1 MCWNTHENRATRS
14 SCKHT
19 YSNKLN
25 PFFLKLSF
33 KVKPITNSA
42 LPKMP
47 FYIGYDLSPWQT
59 SKNLEIFYHSS
70 RKLWAIS
77 FLNFSSKTSPNSS
90 QLSFPRIKKT
100 FGIAAPLLWAD
111 FFVDWPKWKQR
122 VKTKDVWTVSLR
134 GKPEPRINFQIFVD
148 MKCNFLCE
156 KSIPNQMFLQT

>member
-1 MCWNTHENRATRS
+1 MHVL
-14 SCKHT
+14 KHWWEQS
-19 YSNKLN
+19 YQL
-25 PFFLKLSF
+25 FLQAHILQQI
-33 KVKPITNSA
+33 KPLFPEII
-42 LPKMP
+42 LLKMP

-77 FLNFSSKTSPNSS
+77 FLNFSSKTSLNSS

-100 FGIAAPLLWAD
+100 FRIAAPLLRAD

-134 GKPEPRINFQIFVD
+134 GKPEPRINFQIFVA

-156 KSIPNQMFLQT
+156 RSIPNQMFLQTQEQVTQF